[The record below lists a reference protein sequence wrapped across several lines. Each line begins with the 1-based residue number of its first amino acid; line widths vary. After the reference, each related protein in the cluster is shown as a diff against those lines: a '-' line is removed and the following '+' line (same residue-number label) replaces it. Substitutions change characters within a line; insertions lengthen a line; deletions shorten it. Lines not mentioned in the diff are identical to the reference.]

1 MTPNEEAAYHAG
13 VEAMRQMAMVAA
25 LTIEARDDAREI
37 RQQAAAAA
45 LHGLAEGAKALLPH
59 KPDPLV
65 LTMRA
70 IAADP
75 GTSGTVPC
83 PRCARSFRWTKNA
96 SNGHVHGQCE
106 TPGCVRVMQ

>member
-1 MTPNEEAAYHAG
+1 MTPREQAAYHAG
-13 VEAMRQMAMVAA
+13 IEAMRQMAMIAA
-25 LTIEARDDAREI
+25 VTIETRPDADDL
-37 RQQAAAAA
+37 RQRAAAAA

-75 GTSGTVPC
+75 AESGTVPC
-83 PRCARSFRWTKNA
+83 PHCAGSFRWTKYT
-96 SNGHVHGQCE
+96 SNGHVHGQCDA
-106 TPGCVRVMQ
+106 GCLTVMQ